1 MFHHSL
7 HISPY
12 LSVKHIRIA
21 IWSIWGCFLVSPMF
35 GQSNMQIPNSCCRS
49 KILKQILVVW
59 FLNPIFTGIV
69 IPNRKINWIGK
80 WNKFPSRNLWSLF
93 HRRSSNRKLLRFRMQ
108 LCVCSFPSNRR
119 CGRFSSW
126 AEGGTRSIRSIDP
139 WIIMDSYVLG
149 SKHQVYIYMCIYKW
163 FGSSILKLDSL

>member
-1 MFHHSL
+1 MSNAKVWKWTSAKSQCFIMFHHSL

-12 LSVKHIRIA
+12 LSVKNIRIA

-35 GQSNMQIPNSCCRS
+35 GQSNMQIPNSCCGS

-59 FLNPIFTGIV
+59 LLNPIFTGIV

-93 HRRSSNRKLLRFRMQ
+93 HRRSSNRF
-108 LCVCSFPSNRR
+108 CCCDFACSFACVLFRQTEDAADSPHEPRVAQDPS
-119 CGRFSSW
+119 G
-126 AEGGTRSIRSIDP
+126 
-139 WIIMDSYVLG
+139 VLIHG
-149 SKHQVYIYMCIYKW
+149 
-163 FGSSILKLDSL
+163 